1 MSRTALAGCYVISL
15 RPVGGHAALR
25 RAAAAQ
31 GAHVLALSPWKL
43 VARDDDHTRRDLQLA
58 LACPRVIVSS
68 PAAVAAAR
76 ASGALHARPEQHW
89 FAIGSATARALRK
102 AGIDNVAAPARMD
115 SEGLLAVPGLQ
126 DVAGSRIGLVTAP
139 GGRDEIGPAL
149 AQRGADILRVDVYAR
164 QPVAPSPR
172 AIAALCALD
181 APIWLP
187 VSSGEALQRTL
198 AALPE
203 RALRSLRRARVVA
216 ASERLATLA
225 RASGFADVI
234 LAASA
239 LPRDLVAA
247 MASASM
253 AAPGLAAHP

>member
-25 RAAAAQ
+25 RAAAAH

-43 VARDDDHTRRDLQLA
+43 AACDDAGTRRDLQSA
-58 LACPRVIVSS
+58 LDCPKVIVSS
-68 PAAVAAAR
+68 PAAVAAAC
-76 ASGALHARPEQHW
+76 ALAALHARPEQQW
-89 FAIGSATARALRK
+89 FAIGTATAHALRR
-102 AGIDNVAAPARMD
+102 AGIDVVATPARMD
-115 SEGLLAVPGLQ
+115 SEGLLALPGLQ

-139 GGRDEIGPAL
+139 GGRNEIGTAL
-149 AQRGADILRVDVYAR
+149 VRRGATLLRADVYRR

-181 APIWLP
+181 AAIWLP

-198 AALPE
+198 ATLPE
-203 RALRSLRRARVVA
+203 RAVQRLRRARVVA
-216 ASERLATLA
+216 ASARLAALS
-225 RASGFADVI
+225 RASGFTDVVV
-234 LAASA
+234 AASA
-239 LPRDLVAA
+239 LPRDLVAT

-253 AAPGLAAHP
+253 AAPGLATQR

>member
-15 RPVGGHAALR
+15 RPVGGHAAMR

-31 GAHVLALSPWKL
+31 GAHVLALSPWKR
-43 VARDDDHTRRDLQLA
+43 VACHDAATRHALQSA
-58 LACPRVIVSS
+58 LDCPRVIVSS

-76 ASGALHARPEQHW
+76 ALMPLHAGPGQQW
-89 FAIGSATARALRK
+89 FAVGSATARALRA
-102 AGIDNVAAPARMD
+102 AGIDSVTAPLRMD
-115 SEGLLAVPGLQ
+115 SEGLLAIPGLQ
-126 DVAGSRIGLVTAP
+126 DVAGTHVGLLTAP
-139 GGRDEIGPAL
+139 GGRDVLGPAL
-149 AQRGADILRVDVYAR
+149 ALRGAEIRRADVYTR

-172 AIAALCALD
+172 AIASLCALD
-181 APIWLP
+181 APLWLP

-203 RALRSLRRARVVA
+203 PARHVLRRARVVA

-234 LAASA
+234 VAASA

-253 AAPGLAAHP
+253 AALRLADDP

>member
-25 RAAAAQ
+25 RAAAAH
-31 GAHVLALSPWKL
+31 GAHVLALSPWRL
-43 VARDDDHTRRDLQLA
+43 VPCDDARTRRDLQSA
-58 LACPRVIVSS
+58 LDCPRVIVSS

-76 ASGALHARPEQHW
+76 ALVALHAQPGQAW
-89 FAIGSATARALRK
+89 FAIGAATARALRD
-102 AGIDNVAAPARMD
+102 AGIGGVASPMRMD
-115 SEGLLAVPGLQ
+115 SEGLLGLPGLR
-126 DVAGSRIGLVTAP
+126 DVAGSRIGLVAAP
-139 GGRDEIGPAL
+139 GGRNHLGPAL
-149 AQRGADILRVDVYAR
+149 AQRGATILRADVYAR
-164 QPVAPSPR
+164 QAVAPSAR
-172 AIAALCALD
+172 AIAVLCALD
-181 APIWLP
+181 GPIWLP

-203 RALRSLRRARVVA
+203 RALQSLRRAHVVA

-225 RASGFADVI
+225 RASGFTDVI
-234 LAASA
+234 IAASA

-253 AAPGLAAHP
+253 AARRLAVHP

>member
-25 RAAAAQ
+25 RAAAAH
-31 GAHVLALSPWKL
+31 GARVLALSPWKL
-43 VARDDDHTRRDLQLA
+43 VACDDAGTRRDLQAA
-58 LACPRVIVSS
+58 LDCPRVIVSS
-68 PAAVAAAR
+68 PAAVTAAR
-76 ASGALHARPEQHW
+76 VLVALQARPDQQW
-89 FAIGSATARALRK
+89 FATGAATARALRD
-102 AGIDNVAAPARMD
+102 AGIDRVASPARMD
-115 SEGLLAVPGLQ
+115 SEGLLALPGLQ
-126 DVAGSRIGLVTAP
+126 DVAGSCIGLVTAP

-149 AQRGADILRVDVYAR
+149 VRRGADIVRADVYAR

-181 APIWLP
+181 APTWLP

-203 RALRSLRRARVVA
+203 RARHALLRARVVA
-216 ASERLATLA
+216 GSERLADLS
-225 RASGFADVI
+225 RGSGFADVI
-234 LAASA
+234 VAASA
-239 LPRDLVAA
+239 LPRDLIAA

-253 AAPGLAAHP
+253 AAPRLAAHP